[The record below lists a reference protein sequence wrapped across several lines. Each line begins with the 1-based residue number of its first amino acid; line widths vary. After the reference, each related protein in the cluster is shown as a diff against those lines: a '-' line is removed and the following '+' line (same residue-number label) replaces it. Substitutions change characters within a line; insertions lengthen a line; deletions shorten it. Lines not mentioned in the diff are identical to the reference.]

1 MTAITLEQ
9 IEAEQAKVSQMIAAF
24 KAAAPTTY
32 GIPEASIE
40 LKTGELY
47 AGLML
52 DEAGEPSH
60 HLISLPNEAEDI
72 TFTDALAW
80 AAKQG
85 GDLPTPN
92 EQSLLFANLKKHFK
106 PEWYWSN
113 REHPTNKGYAVV
125 QYFGDGSQD
134 GYGKLI
140 KFRARAVRRVN
151 V

>member
-1 MTAITLEQ
+1 MTAITLEK
-9 IEAEQAKVSQMIAAF
+9 IEAEQAKVNQMIAAF
-24 KAAAPTTY
+24 KAAALTTY
-32 GIPEASIE
+32 GIPEAHIE

-60 HLISLPNEAEDI
+60 HLIALPNEVEDI

-80 AAKQG
+80 ATTQG

-113 REHPTNKGYAVV
+113 REHPTNKGCAFV
-125 QYFGDGSQD
+125 QLFDDGRQTTS
-134 GYGKLI
+134 GKYH